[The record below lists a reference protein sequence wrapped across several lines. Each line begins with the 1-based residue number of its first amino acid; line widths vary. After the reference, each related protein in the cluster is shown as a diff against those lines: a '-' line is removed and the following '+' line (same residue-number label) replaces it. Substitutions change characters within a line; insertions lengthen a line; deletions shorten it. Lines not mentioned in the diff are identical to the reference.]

1 MHKKVVG
8 GIFIVLLV
16 LMVASAGCT
25 SSVTTTSPSPT
36 TTSPSTQAQT
46 TQTAQTTGSSNGLTL
61 TVSSQGEA
69 TTIGVLSKADTGKKF
84 VLYNA
89 VLKNINVKD
98 LDVNPYWFDLRL
110 SNGSSVGL
118 DLFAW
123 AEVKGSFPLT
133 NNTQPGDTVNG
144 TIVFEIS
151 QTATPVAIQYYDLT
165 YNVTAKL

>member
-1 MHKKVVG
+1 
-8 GIFIVLLV
+8 
-16 LMVASAGCT
+16 
-25 SSVTTTSPSPT
+25 VTTTSPSVT

-46 TQTAQTTGSSNGLTL
+46 TQTAQSSGSSKDLTL

-69 TTIGVLSKADTGKKF
+69 STIGVLSKADTGKKF

-89 VLKNINVKD
+89 VLKNNDIKD

-110 SNGSSVGL
+110 SNGSSVGI

-123 AEVKGSFPLT
+123 AEVTGRFQLT
-133 NNTQPGDTVNG
+133 NNTQPGDIVNG

-151 QTATPVAIQYYDLT
+151 QNATPVAISYYDLT
-165 YNVTAKL
+165 HNVTAKL